1 MRMNASRMLSMYG
14 SKAISKSARM
24 HRLGATIWSAEV
36 RFGILCTDA
45 AVHRF
50 GKHRRIPTV
59 AFFWMSMADMRD
71 QLV

>member
-1 MRMNASRMLSMYG
+1 MNPSRMLSMYG
-14 SKAISKSARM
+14 SKAIFKSARM

-59 AFFWMSMADMRD
+59 GFFLDVD
-71 QLV
+71 G